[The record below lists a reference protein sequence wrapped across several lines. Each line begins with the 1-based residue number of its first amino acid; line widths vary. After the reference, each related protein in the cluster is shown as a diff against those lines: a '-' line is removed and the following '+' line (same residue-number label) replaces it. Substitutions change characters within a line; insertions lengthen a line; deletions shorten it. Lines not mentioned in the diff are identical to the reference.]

1 MSDKSASLG
10 ARLRAC
16 RQSSG
21 LSQQELAELSGLS
34 VRAISDLE
42 RDRTRWPYRDSLHRL
57 ADALG
62 LRGAVRADFLGSADR
77 RLGRSAPG
85 ASAGPGP
92 GEPGPAERRRAARR
106 RVVPQCLPAAVPAF
120 VGRQAELDALSGVLH
135 QPGGTAVVSAIGG
148 IAGVGKT
155 ALAVH
160 WAHQVAGE
168 FPDGQLFVNLR
179 GFDPSETPLAPG
191 DAVRVLLDA
200 LQVPA
205 DQLPRTVEGQLGMY
219 RTLLA
224 GKRMLV
230 VLDNARDAA
239 QLRPLLPGSPTCRV
253 VVTSRNQLI
262 SLAAIEAARPLA
274 LGVLTDSEARQLLQY
289 RLGPGRVT
297 DDPAAAAQIIVS
309 CARLPL
315 ALCTVAARA
324 AIRPD
329 ISLERVA
336 ADLVGQPSLDAF
348 TDGGDPAADVRAVSP
363 GPTSSW
369 CPGPPGPSGW
379 RACTP
384 AGTSSDVRSP
394 PSPAWARSTLVS
406 CSTGWPA
413 CAWSRTPARPGMAC
427 MTCCAN
433 TRVNSPPT
441 TARRSGWPR

>member
-1 MSDKSASLG
+1 
-10 ARLRAC
+10 
-16 RQSSG
+16 
-21 LSQQELAELSGLS
+21 
-34 VRAISDLE
+34 
-42 RDRTRWPYRDSLHRL
+42 
-57 ADALG
+57 
-62 LRGAVRADFLGSADR
+62 
-77 RLGRSAPG
+77 
-85 ASAGPGP
+85 
-92 GEPGPAERRRAARR
+92 
-106 RVVPQCLPAAVPAF
+106 VPRCLPAAVPAF
-120 VGRQAELDALSGVLH
+120 VGRRPELDALSGVLH

-191 DAVRVLLDA
+191 DAVRMLLDA

-253 VVTSRNQLI
+253 VVTSRNQLT

-274 LGVLTDSEARQLLQY
+274 LDVLTDSEARQLLQH
-289 RLGPGRVT
+289 RLGAGRVT

-329 ISLERVA
+329 VPLERVA
-336 ADLVGQPSLDAF
+336 ADLVGNPSLDAF
-348 TDGGDPAADVRAVSP
+348 TDGGDPAADVRAVFSWSYQQLAPAAARAFRLGGLHP
-363 GPTSSW
+363 GRDLEHYSLAALTGVS
-369 CPGPPGPSGW
+369 
-379 RACTP
+379 AEH
-384 AGTSSDVRSP
+384 AGQLLDGL
-394 PSPAWARSTLVS
+394 ARV
-406 CSTGWPA
+406 CMVQDAG
-413 CAWSRTPARPGMAC
+413 RPGMAC
-427 MTCCAN
+427 MTCCAD
-433 TRVNSPPT
+433 THVSSPPA
-441 TARRSGWPR
+441 TARGSGWLR